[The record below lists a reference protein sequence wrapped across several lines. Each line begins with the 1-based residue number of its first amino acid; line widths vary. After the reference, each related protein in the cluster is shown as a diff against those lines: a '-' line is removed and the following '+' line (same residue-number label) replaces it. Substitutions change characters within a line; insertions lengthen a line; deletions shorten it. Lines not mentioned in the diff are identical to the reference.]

1 MRLAFRYLLCAALTG
16 VLSPS
21 VCAEPWQAKVQ
32 HAAPDVAEPLIKI
45 PNAISN
51 WGAQI
56 EYGVANDAIEVM
68 QHFANGD
75 ERGWSKAVFVTLQ
88 RRFPSD
94 GVTPYLGIGAGYAE
108 GLVTTPSEVT
118 QGALAFKGVLGT
130 EMTLEEGL
138 GAFVEYSYAVSPS
151 ANTGPVGSLRSH
163 AWNTGLK
170 LDLN

>member
-1 MRLAFRYLLCAALTG
+1 MRIAFGPLLTAALTG
-16 VLSPS
+16 LLSP
-21 VCAEPWQAKVQ
+21 AALAGAWEPTVLRAPTQFG
-32 HAAPDVAEPLIKI
+32 AAVIKM
-45 PNAISN
+45 PKAIAN

-56 EYGVANDAIEVM
+56 EYGVVNDAVQAT
-68 QHFANGD
+68 QHFANGN

-88 RRFPSD
+88 RRFPSGD
-94 GVTPYLGIGAGYAE
+94 ATPYVGIGAGYAE

-118 QGALAFKGVLGT
+118 QGALAFKGVVGT
-130 EMTLEEGL
+130 EMVLDEGL

-151 ANTGPVGSLRSH
+151 ATTGPGGSLRSH